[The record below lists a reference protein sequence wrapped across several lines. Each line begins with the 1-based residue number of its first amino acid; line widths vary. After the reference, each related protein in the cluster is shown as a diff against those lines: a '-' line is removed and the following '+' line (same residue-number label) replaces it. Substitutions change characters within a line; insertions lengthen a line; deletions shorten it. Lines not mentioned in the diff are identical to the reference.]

1 MNKKKSYGQLS
12 YHRKIRYWSFK
23 ERKGILKFIN
33 NMVESPVTQILVW
46 ETL

>member
-12 YHRKIRYWSFK
+12 YRKKIQFQSFK

-33 NMVESPVTQILVW
+33 NMVENPETQTLVW